1 MEWSTFKVCIAIVC
15 LTTLELFALHKG
27 KNGTLL
33 RIIIIAI
40 AGLAGFSIAELV
52 R

>member
-1 MEWSTFKVCIAIVC
+1 MNEAVRICVAIVC
-15 LTTLELFALHKG
+15 LTVLELFALHKG